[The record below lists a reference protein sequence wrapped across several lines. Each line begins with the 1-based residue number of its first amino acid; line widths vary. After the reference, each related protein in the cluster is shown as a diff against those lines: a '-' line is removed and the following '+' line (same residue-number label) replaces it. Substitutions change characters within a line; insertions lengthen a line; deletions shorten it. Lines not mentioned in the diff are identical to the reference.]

1 MPRKVRIQR
10 DTAWPSNILTTIFIE
25 IKIVTAAIYS
35 NYETSIVDDTGIEPL
50 DGFIGRPTGN
60 KLVLKFKH
68 VQD

>member
-1 MPRKVRIQR
+1 MG
-10 DTAWPSNILTTIFIE
+10 
-25 IKIVTAAIYS
+25 IKLVTAAIYS

-50 DGFIGRPTGN
+50 DGFVDRPAGN